1 MPPELHEDF
10 GEKIGGAKKDLWK
23 DRGLYTDDLDGMNE
37 REAEKY
43 VKKDNVWKK
52 PDYQAMLDEGTP
64 LGVVFYMKKARD
76 SLNASPQYPYRDNT
90 PEKRLDRQKQYVET
104 VRELQAVVEGVR
116 TVEDVMQVCDRFFL
130 DNGYLEKRHGYG
142 STPAYQGTKKGS
154 DNPVITNKLF
164 RALRVHSLAEFK
176 RDYTRQAQKEQ
187 FGVAKEQLEFL
198 EEMNKRYKE
207 VRGDIYKA
215 QSVIQM
221 AKNYEQM
228 ASMFVKYVD
237 RVRDLNGKQI
247 SYAQGRSMVNE
258 GFQYLL
264 YASRE
269 VKRAREYLD
278 SKSQVSEEERMAQL
292 AECNR
297 QISKANAAM
306 YNHIRGSYEDID
318 RGMRLAEAYDSLE
331 DAFKINW

>member
-1 MPPELHEDF
+1 MRRL
-10 GEKIGGAKKDLWK
+10 IYVT
-23 DRGLYTDDLDGMNE
+23 GLCIALIFSTSQRASAQFATFDASNLAQSILGFLQDG
-37 REAEKY
+37 
-43 VKKDNVWKK
+43 DNMVI
-52 PDYQAMLDEGTP
+52 
-64 LGVVFYMKKARD
+64 
-76 SLNASPQYPYRDNT
+76 NT
-90 PEKRLDRQKQYVET
+90 
-104 VRELQAVVEGVR
+104 
-116 TVEDVMQVCDRFFL
+116 
-130 DNGYLEKRHGYG
+130 
-142 STPAYQGTKKGS
+142 
-154 DNPVITNKLF
+154 
-164 RALRVHSLAEFK
+164 
-176 RDYTRQAQKEQ
+176 EQ
-187 FGVAKEQLEFL
+187 FLQNLGVAKEQLEFL

-278 SKSQVSEEERMAQL
+278 KKSQVSEEERMAQL
-292 AECNR
+292 AECDR
-297 QISKANAAM
+297 RISRANAVM
-306 YNHIRGSYEDID
+306 YTHIKESYEEMD
-318 RGMRLAEAYDSLE
+318 RAIALSEAYESLE
-331 DAFKINW
+331 EAFTIKYK